1 MYYVYIIESKVDGS
15 FYTGRTSDL
24 TLRLK
29 YHNSPA
35 LNKGVTRRKIP
46 WTYFY
51 VLEVGH
57 SGVAVKIEGHIKRM
71 KSAKYIRN
79 LVKYPEIGEKLIE
92 KYS

>member
-24 TLRLK
+24 TLRLE

-35 LNKGVTRRKIP
+35 LNNGVTRRRIP
-46 WTYFY
+46 WSYFY
-51 VLEVGH
+51 VLEVSS
-57 SGVAVKIEGHIKRM
+57 SGVAAKIEGHIKRM